1 MTNLD
6 SILKNRGITLLTKLH
21 LVYGIPISHG
31 WLWELDHKESWAP
44 KNWCF
49 PTVVLE
55 MTLESSLD
63 CKEIKSVTLKA
74 NQAWISI
81 GRTDAEAEA
90 MIFSHLMWRANSLKK
105 ILMLGKIEGRRRR
118 KQQRIGW
125 LDGVINSMDISF
137 SKLWEIVKDREASH
151 SAVHWVAESDMTGW
165 LNNNIQT
172 CIEKSVSIC
181 YILLFFFA
189 LGH

>member
-1 MTNLD
+1 MANRRGKMWKQRETLF
-6 SILKNRGITLLTKLH
+6 SWAPKSLWTVTAAMKLKM
-21 LVYGIPISHG
+21 LVPWEKSNDKPRQHIKKQRHYFTDKSPSSQSYSFSGSHV
-31 WLWELDHKESWAP
+31 WMWDLDHKESWLL

-49 PTVVLE
+49 WTVVLE

-118 KQQRIGW
+118 GQQR
-125 LDGVINSMDISF
+125 M
-137 SKLWEIVKDREASH
+137 R
-151 SAVHWVAESDMTGW
+151 
-165 LNNNIQT
+165 
-172 CIEKSVSIC
+172 
-181 YILLFFFA
+181 
-189 LGH
+189 